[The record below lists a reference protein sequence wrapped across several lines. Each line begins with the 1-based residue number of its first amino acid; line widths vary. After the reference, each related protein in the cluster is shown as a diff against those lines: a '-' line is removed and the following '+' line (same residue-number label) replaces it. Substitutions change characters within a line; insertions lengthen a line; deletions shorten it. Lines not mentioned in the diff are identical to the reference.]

1 MTNLNLDIINNY
13 KKVYDTNEIEQ
24 FSKYMAIVNEYIFQ
38 LGSSLKIKNENYR
51 LFVINKGLE
60 TISHV
65 FKNILLYTKNLDLTF
80 YNTKKALYYYIEFIC
95 QIGEENHDFLKLTP
109 KDAILFVYKKT
120 LFSLDENYVKKF
132 KSLNIEKISI
142 DNLNL
147 LIELYNSLFL
157 KYFDEK
163 KFKVHETQNIDSIFK
178 LTLKFAQA
186 LISVFKKTP
195 KHIVNDKFKDL
206 FKLTKYIDIDSDLYL
221 EILKKINKYNINF
234 NNIENIILNNVQ
246 EKLANKKIINHILI
260 K

>member
-38 LGSSLKIKNENYR
+38 LNSSLKIKNVNYK

-80 YNTKKALYYYIEFIC
+80 YNTKKALYYYIEFIS

-120 LFSLDENYVKKF
+120 LFSLDENYIKKF
-132 KSLNIEKISI
+132 KSLNVERISI

-147 LIELYNSLFL
+147 LIELYSSLFL
-157 KYFDEK
+157 KYFNE
-163 KFKVHETQNIDSIFK
+163 
-178 LTLKFAQA
+178 
-186 LISVFKKTP
+186 
-195 KHIVNDKFKDL
+195 
-206 FKLTKYIDIDSDLYL
+206 
-221 EILKKINKYNINF
+221 
-234 NNIENIILNNVQ
+234 
-246 EKLANKKIINHILI
+246 
-260 K
+260 